1 MYICISNINICFNL
15 TCLYQKIT
23 PGKTVKKRKR
33 INLLKSLV
41 MRRNLSLL
49 KKRNEFVKVYVNNNQ
64 DKQMKLIVSELSERL
79 FLSERTI
86 YNIMNQ

>member
-1 MYICISNINICFNL
+1 
-15 TCLYQKIT
+15 
-23 PGKTVKKRKR
+23 
-33 INLLKSLV
+33 